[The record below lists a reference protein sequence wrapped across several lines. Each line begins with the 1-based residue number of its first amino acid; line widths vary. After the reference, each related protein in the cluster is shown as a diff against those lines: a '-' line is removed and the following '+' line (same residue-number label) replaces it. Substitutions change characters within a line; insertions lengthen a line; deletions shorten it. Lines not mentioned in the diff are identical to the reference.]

1 MSDTQ
6 DGLPN
11 DKAKKG
17 KGEWNGEEKEK
28 AVYFNLH
35 TVKFDFIEVFFGTL
49 PVEKCCL

>member
-28 AVYFNLH
+28 AFYFNLH
-35 TVKFDFIEVFFGTL
+35 TVKLDFVEVFFGTL
-49 PVEKCCL
+49 LVEKCCL